1 MAITR
6 DRLVALLTE
15 YGIEDETILNAEIG
29 AERLI
34 FELNRRKITVPE
46 PFFKALAYALHLTFI
61 PKEQILS
68 KSYLAPGL
76 PYAVMKENLMFLLKL
91 SREGAEFVTA
101 NPLNTTFFCK
111 ARKYFQ
117 SAHYDTRDVNRCC

>member
-1 MAITR
+1 MALTR

-15 YGIEDETILNAEIG
+15 YGIEDKTILDNADIS
-29 AERLI
+29 AESLI
-34 FELNRRKITVPE
+34 FELNRHKITVPE
-46 PFFKALAYALHLTFI
+46 PFFKALADALHLTFI

-91 SREGAEFVTA
+91 SRDGAEFVTA
-101 NPLNTTFFCK
+101 NPLIPLFL
-111 ARKYFQ
+111 Q
-117 SAHYDTRDVNRCC
+117 SSKIFSGCPLRYK